1 MRVKELGSRPAPSSI
16 RDLWSRMVR
25 GRGKP
30 EVVKRREIPYW
41 QDRGWVQQDNQYTGA
56 YQTPFGAFTG
66 WIEHRGGNNI
76 NFFIYDPPDALRGS
90 SHWACFQDRSQG
102 WYVVHMSRK
111 PADIGSGILT
121 IERLITEAFGG

>member
-25 GRGKP
+25 GHGKP

-41 QDRGWVQQDNQYTGA
+41 QDRGWVQQGSEYTGA
-56 YQTPFGAFTG
+56 YQTPYGAFTG
-66 WIEHRGGNNI
+66 WIEHRGGKNF
-76 NFFIYDPPDALRGS
+76 NFFIYDPPDALRKH
-90 SHWACFQDRSQG
+90 SHWTCFQERGQG
-102 WYVVHMSRK
+102 WFLVHMRRR

-121 IERLITEAFGG
+121 IERLITEAFRG